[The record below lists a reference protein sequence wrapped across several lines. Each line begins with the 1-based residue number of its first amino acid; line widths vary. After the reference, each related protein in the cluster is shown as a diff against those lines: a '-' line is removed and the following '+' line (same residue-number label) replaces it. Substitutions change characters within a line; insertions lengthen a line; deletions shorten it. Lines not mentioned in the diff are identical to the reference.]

1 MNLKLSNRND
11 FVPLRNSNMKLPRK
25 TAFWAGF
32 FYLLTFVSIPTL
44 SLYLPIHNINFLI
57 RNDTNIDVIIGGL
70 LEITVALSGIITSI
84 ILYNVLKE
92 QNQTLAIGLIA
103 SRILEAATIFVG
115 VSFVLAS
122 VKLHKIEAN
131 ETYTE
136 IAHTLAILY
145 DSIFTIGQ
153 AFIPAI
159 DDIILGI
166 LLYKSR
172 IVPRSLAVLGIA
184 GAFPL
189 IIGFLFILFGII
201 ERTSIFAGLSAIM
214 VATFE
219 FSLGIYFVVISKR
232 NK

>member
-1 MNLKLSNRND
+1 MNLKLSNSND
-11 FVPLRNSNMKLPRK
+11 FTPLRNNRLSLPRK

-44 SLYLPIHNINFLI
+44 SLYAPIHNANFLSS
-57 RNDTNIDVIIGGL
+57 NENNKDVIIGGI
-70 LEITVALSGIITSI
+70 LEIIVALSGIITSI
-84 ILYNVLKE
+84 ILYNVLKK

-115 VSFVLAS
+115 VSFLLAS

-131 ETYTE
+131 DTYAPIT
-136 IAHTLAILY
+136 HSLVILY

-153 AFIPAI
+153 AFMPAI
-159 DDIILGI
+159 NDIILGV

-172 IVPRSLAVLGIA
+172 IVPRSLAIIGIV

-189 IIGFLFILFGII
+189 IIGFLAIMFGII
-201 ERTSIFAGLSAIM
+201 ERTSTFAGLSALM
-214 VATFE
+214 VAVFE
-219 FSLGIYFVVISKR
+219 FYLGIYFLKKSIRKA
-232 NK
+232 